1 MLIISWHAQLLILS
15 PRFTRWYKPM
25 VTPPE
30 LNMFLTK
37 LLLVA
42 ELRAD
47 TFDIVGRTFIAS
59 DTVDFTVESF
69 IGFLQNLLKSKS
81 IVGFS

>member
-1 MLIISWHAQLLILS
+1 
-15 PRFTRWYKPM
+15 M

>member
-1 MLIISWHAQLLILS
+1 
-15 PRFTRWYKPM
+15 M

-42 ELRAD
+42 GDMEELRAD

-59 DTVDFTVESF
+59 DTVDFTLESF

>member
-1 MLIISWHAQLLILS
+1 
-15 PRFTRWYKPM
+15 M

-42 ELRAD
+42 GDMEELRAD
-47 TFDIVGRTFIAS
+47 TFDIVGRTFIVS